1 MNCQE
6 VMELMQ
12 RYIDGDLD
20 QRETS
25 LMMEH
30 TEQCPD
36 CAAMLVRLKKLS
48 SELEQLPRVV
58 PKFSIVDS
66 ILPEL
71 ERLHAAGA
79 AGGAGLA
86 GDAPDPSAM
95 EPEKTVAPVARER
108 SNRTSRLPFRKISGV
123 VAAGI
128 VVGLL
133 LFSQP
138 DKWLLGGSRSS
149 NDAAVSQS
157 PAADRMQ
164 NSAALKREMASKSA
178 SDDLNL
184 QDQSGTGSQFSITE
198 EPVPAVGAGEAESG
212 EMQKDGTEAAP
223 APAEEDMR
231 SLGGDA
237 LSFMAESAVPAESA
251 VSPDGKWTATLV
263 EGTGVFR
270 VYDNSDG
277 SIAYTSAAKAGR
289 IGLLQW
295 NAESTLLYFTVRDA
309 EGTATE
315 WLYDAASRTESVR

>member
-25 LMMEH
+25 LMMDH

-36 CAAMLVRLKKLS
+36 CAAMFVRLKKLS

-71 ERLHAAGA
+71 ERLHAAETTE
-79 AGGAGLA
+79 
-86 GDAPDPSAM
+86 S
-95 EPEKTVAPVARER
+95 PVAEPYAPEDKPANGTPSR
-108 SNRTSRLPFRKISGV
+108 SNRPSRHLVRKISGV

-133 LFSQP
+133 LFGKP
-138 DKWLLGGSRSS
+138 DQWLLGGSKSE
-149 NDAAVSQS
+149 NDAAMPAPAAAEAPQGLTSQS
-157 PAADRMQ
+157 
-164 NSAALKREMASKSA
+164 SEA
-178 SDDLNL
+178 SDNARKAAP
-184 QDQSGTGSQFSITE
+184 QMNDQFGVMESLPEVKNMTGGEAVAPDEGGTRVNPTMKSDGGAPGE
-198 EPVPAVGAGEAESG
+198 APAVGDVNSFSAES
-212 EMQKDGTEAAP
+212 
-223 APAEEDMR
+223 
-231 SLGGDA
+231 
-237 LSFMAESAVPAESA
+237 VPAERA
-251 VSPDGKWTATLV
+251 DSPDGKWMAIAASGAGAFQIV
-263 EGTGVFR
+263 RNE
-270 VYDNSDG
+270 DG
-277 SIAYTSAAKAGR
+277 STLYVSEPREGR

-309 EGTATE
+309 DGTGTE
-315 WLYDAASRTESVR
+315 WQFDVAALKESQR